1 MPTGQPPSAL
11 ATRADGAIVDSAGEF
26 YVFAGGRAFAISSSS
41 DLATVQ
47 NADDAKVL
55 TGSVGAAQKTAAI
68 ASGALLSDPGKVYV
82 SYSGA
87 LFPFKTT
94 AQLDRDGYGGTVAVA
109 VPGTG
114 GLGVTTS
121 YSGS

>member
-1 MPTGQPPSAL
+1 MQK
-11 ATRADGAIVDSAGEF
+11 
-26 YVFAGGRAFAISSSS
+26 
-41 DLATVQ
+41 
-47 NADDAKVL
+47 ADDAKVT

-82 SYSGA
+82 GYSGA

-114 GLGVTTS
+114 GLGVMSS